1 MQLSIETQPTK
12 ESEMFDLNNT
22 EGFSQDD
29 IILLN
34 TAMKTIMESGVDE
47 SNAADIVNNNWEP
60 TGNTVDSLTRTRNH
74 RRD

>member
-1 MQLSIETQPTK
+1 
-12 ESEMFDLNNT
+12 MFDLNNT

-47 SNAADIVNNNWEP
+47 SNAADIVNNNWEE
-60 TGNTVDSLTRTRNH
+60 TENTVDSLTRTRNH

>member
-1 MQLSIETQPTK
+1 
-12 ESEMFDLNNT
+12 MFDLNNT

-34 TAMKTIMESGVDE
+34 TAMKTIMESGVDD

-60 TGNTVDSLTRTRNH
+60 TGNTVDSLTQTQIH
-74 RRD
+74 RQDE

>member
-1 MQLSIETQPTK
+1 
-12 ESEMFDLNNT
+12 MFDLNNT

-34 TAMKTIMESGVDE
+34 RAMQILVERGVDE
-47 SNAADIVNNNWEP
+47 SNAADIVNNNWEE
-60 TGNTVDSLTRTRNH
+60 TENTVDSLTRTRNP